1 VVAVWASPDA
11 SATRAR
17 ESDHAANVVL
27 AVGLVGSI
35 TYLVIPTEY
44 VVRDVIIYPGVELIA
59 ILAIFA
65 GVRRYRPRAPQA
77 WLLIA
82 SGFTAYW
89 VGDVIWTVYELQ
101 DREPFPSPADFFYL
115 AGYPLIGA
123 GLAIAVW
130 RLRRVG
136 LDPLGLLDAASLTV
150 VAALLAWE
158 YIIDPVLDDAELS
171 QFETVVTIAYPIGDL
186 VLLALAARFVM
197 GWRWNVR
204 SLRLLVIG
212 LVCTLVGDVLFTLD
226 VLGGGYDVKVADTA
240 LLVGV
245 VFVGSAALDPTM
257 RALAEPGKPAR
268 PNDMARLLFVVALA
282 MVPGVVLLVRAVRGD
297 PLYVGPTIVAMLAV
311 TGITIA
317 RFSYTAGRER
327 RAAAREAL
335 LSQYAAELLSA
346 SGRDDLL
353 AVAERT
359 AQELL
364 HGGRATLLIPAPGVP
379 SDGEREFRFPV
390 EVRGET
396 VAELLA
402 EDEVG
407 RLDRLRDSLTT
418 VAAQLSLALERD
430 RLLAT
435 EREAAEKLT
444 EQNERLRE
452 LDRMKDRFVS
462 SVTHELRTPLT
473 SMVGYLELVRDGE
486 AGELSDDQ
494 EHFLEIVDRNC
505 HRLNDLIDDIL
516 LTARMDSG
524 RFSLERQR
532 VDLVA
537 LASAQVES
545 MRAIADNRDVDLQL
559 YVADNPSPLWADPMR
574 LGQMLDNLLSNAVKF
589 TPAGGQVIVAVATNG
604 EGARVDV
611 SDTGVG
617 IPEDELDQLFQ
628 RFYRASTATAVK
640 GTGLGLSITKTIVE
654 AHGGTIAVQSEV
666 GVGTT
671 FTVDLPVSAADET
684 GEVAEPATEVTR

>member
-1 VVAVWASPDA
+1 VVAALAPSEA
-11 SATRAR
+11 SATRAG
-17 ESDHAANVVL
+17 ESAHAANVVL
-27 AVGLVGSI
+27 AVGLVGSLA
-35 TYLVIPTEY
+35 YLTIPTEY

-59 ILAIFA
+59 VLAAFA

-136 LDPLGLLDAASLTV
+136 LDALGLLDAASLTV

-171 QFETVVTIAYPIGDL
+171 QFETLVTIAYPIGDL

-204 SLRLLVIG
+204 SLQMLVLG
-212 LVCTLVGDVLFTLD
+212 LAFTLAGDVLFTLD
-226 VLGGGYDVKVADTA
+226 VLGGGYGVKVADTA

-257 RALAEPGKPAR
+257 RVLTEPGKPAR
-268 PNDMARLLFVVALA
+268 PNDVARLLFVVALA
-282 MVPGVVLLVRAVRGD
+282 LAPGVVLLVRAVRGD

-311 TGITIA
+311 TGLAIA

-327 RAAAREAL
+327 RAAGREAL
-335 LSQYAAELLSA
+335 LSQYATELLSA

-364 HGGRATLLIPAPGVP
+364 HGGRATLLIPPPGVP
-379 SDGEREFRFPV
+379 SDGERELRFPV

-418 VAAQLSLALERD
+418 VAAQLSLALERE

-435 EREAAEKLT
+435 EREAAETLT

-462 SVTHELRTPLT
+462 SVSHELRTPLT
-473 SMVGYLELVRDGE
+473 SMVGYIEILRDGE
-486 AGELSDDQ
+486 AGALSEDQ
-494 EHFLEIVDRNC
+494 AHFLEIVDRNC

-524 RFSLERQR
+524 RFSLERQQ
-532 VDLVA
+532 VDLVE
-537 LASAQVES
+537 LVSDQVES
-545 MRAIADNRDVDLQL
+545 MRATAERGEVELHLTIHER
-559 YVADNPSPLWADPMR
+559 PPPLDADPMR

-589 TPAGGQVIVAVATNG
+589 TPAGG
-604 EGARVDV
+604 RVTVTVGTRGDNAHVEV

-617 IPEDELDQLFQ
+617 IPADEMGRLFE
-628 RFYRASTATAVK
+628 RFYRASTATTVK
-640 GTGLGLSITKTIVE
+640 GTGLGLAITKAIVE
-654 AHGGTIAVQSEV
+654 AHDGTVAVRSTV
-666 GVGTT
+666 GAGTT
-671 FTVDLPVSAADET
+671 FTVELPVAVA
-684 GEVAEPATEVTR
+684 GEMGESEQGTEVRVR